1 MPPTILTLQMMI
13 DYAVEEKWK
22 QLVFFDC
29 IGNDECTRPYAR
41 PLLNCLFKKGIVAS
55 IKSLTDATDLS
66 KVLRIEQH
74 RIGVILLIDDIDL
87 NLEDNLLRRIMV
99 RHKNIRS
106 QVLGE
111 YASWLILSTKWNNTQ
126 IFDAV
131 KDWPI
136 GIDSD
141 VSVAMSFLSAD
152 VILQVLR
159 QFSNNTCKDLA
170 RYERNYD
177 YDRLRRSQS
186 IASPESTF
194 VQDTL
199 SASRTVMVFYTA
211 SVFKI
216 RVDGNSSLEK
226 EDWNS
231 WSPGRRFTVKE
242 RDRPNQRKDLR
253 QYTMNFGLQ
262 NSSRFY
268 ESDVEAAGSSSSDQ
282 VHTSSVETLTELINL
297 FERCLNVS
305 ANITNYVFRETA
317 QITKENNDLVRGLT
331 SGEIDIGAAYFEAD
345 LDRNKLLSFSYPIVH
360 FKRSIYFRPPET
372 SSNIFLQPF
381 SPKLLLCVLGTLVLI
396 VAVMEVIN
404 YVTLFIHWNEDQ
416 EHFGLGE
423 ATLWCLSIMCIQGS
437 PWTPRT
443 RAGKTVLL
451 VSLIFSLITYN
462 SYSGFITSILSVKT
476 TMINNVSDFFHYDY
490 AFGCSKSDEN
500 YIILKEE
507 LRNFYVKAL
516 EGNQMKVPEKTGLEK
531 TINGSYAFFIAET
544 VAKRIFRNALMFKR
558 CQISELQ
565 TNTPGT
571 LALPISNNSPY
582 KKIINISILR
592 MWQYGMLRKL
602 TLKIKPPLLDCMGV
616 LKYKQARLADVYGA
630 FCILAAGAL
639 AALALFFCERAWAS
653 RQRLRGI
660 QRRFGISRAQPLN
673 KQPVQDKHEHRSRGN
688 VLLAATLPIKIVG
701 LDREIKT
708 AQAEPRTFVETPGK
722 FHWNTAF
729 NGGT

>member
-1 MPPTILTLQMMI
+1 MICAPVVLLLALTSGIEAPSSGFGIASMPPTILTLQMMI

-29 IGNDECTRPYAR
+29 IGNDGKSINDKTDGHEAPRNKTNPPTDRRMHAAVRATPAQL
-41 PLLNCLFKKGIVAS
+41 PLQKGHSSEHQVADRRHGLVQGFEDRAAS
-55 IKSLTDATDLS
+55 
-66 KVLRIEQH
+66 H
-74 RIGVILLIDDIDL
+74 RRDPAHRRHR
-87 NLEDNLLRRIMV
+87 LESRG
-99 RHKNIRS
+99 
-106 QVLGE
+106 QPF
-111 YASWLILSTKWNNTQ
+111 AQ
-126 IFDAV
+126 
-131 KDWPI
+131 
-136 GIDSD
+136 
-141 VSVAMSFLSAD
+141 
-152 VILQVLR
+152 
-159 QFSNNTCKDLA
+159 DLA

-242 RDRPNQRKDLR
+242 RDRPNQRKDL
-253 QYTMNFGLQ
+253 
-262 NSSRFY
+262 
-268 ESDVEAAGSSSSDQ
+268 
-282 VHTSSVETLTELINL
+282 
-297 FERCLNVS
+297 S

-360 FKRSIYFRPPET
+360 FKLVAFAQGNLGIATFVFCNGRRSIYFRPPET

-500 YIILKEE
+500 YIIVGIFFFLI
-507 LRNFYVKAL
+507 A
-516 EGNQMKVPEKTGLEK
+516 PKT
-531 TINGSYAFFIAET
+531 
-544 VAKRIFRNALMFKR
+544 
-558 CQISELQ
+558 
-565 TNTPGT
+565 
-571 LALPISNNSPY
+571 
-582 KKIINISILR
+582 
-592 MWQYGMLRKL
+592 
-602 TLKIKPPLLDCMGV
+602 
-616 LKYKQARLADVYGA
+616 
-630 FCILAAGAL
+630 
-639 AALALFFCERAWAS
+639 
-653 RQRLRGI
+653 
-660 QRRFGISRAQPLN
+660 
-673 KQPVQDKHEHRSRGN
+673 
-688 VLLAATLPIKIVG
+688 
-701 LDREIKT
+701 
-708 AQAEPRTFVETPGK
+708 
-722 FHWNTAF
+722 
-729 NGGT
+729 